1 MLVVVSPAKKLDMT
15 PHHLP
20 EGYDVSQPDFAD
32 DAHYLADVA
41 GRFDTPALMSLMGIS
56 EKLALLNHDRFQ
68 AFGSQETKP
77 AAFAFAGDT
86 YLGLEA
92 KSLEPHHIGW
102 AQDHLR
108 ILSGLYGILRPLDV
122 IEPYRLE
129 MGSKLATDKGAT
141 LYAYWGRRIAD
152 ALRAQADNVGA
163 EAIVNCAS
171 QEYFG
176 AVDIEALGLPV
187 ITPIF
192 KDIKAGKARIVSFYA
207 KQARGAMARF
217 IIENEVTTKQALCG
231 FSYGGYS
238 YQPDLSSGDEMV
250 FTRLDPNG

>member
-41 GRFDTPALMSLMGIS
+41 GRFDTSALMSLMGIS

-129 MGSKLATDKGAT
+129 MGSKLATDKGAS

-152 ALRAQADNVGA
+152 ENRKPADGRVYRWGSPCGCGVFSFIRH
-163 EAIVNCAS
+163 AIRSCDFQCCFNRRDDNTC
-171 QEYFG
+171 Y
-176 AVDIEALGLPV
+176 
-187 ITPIF
+187 
-192 KDIKAGKARIVSFYA
+192 
-207 KQARGAMARF
+207 
-217 IIENEVTTKQALCG
+217 
-231 FSYGGYS
+231 
-238 YQPDLSSGDEMV
+238 
-250 FTRLDPNG
+250 